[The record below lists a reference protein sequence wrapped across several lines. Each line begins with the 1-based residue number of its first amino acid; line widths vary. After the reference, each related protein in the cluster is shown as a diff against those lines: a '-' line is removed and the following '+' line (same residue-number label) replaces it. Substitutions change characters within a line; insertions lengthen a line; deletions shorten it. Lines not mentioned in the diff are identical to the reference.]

1 MRKAGAIRHRES
13 CDPASLLLRIPFV
26 RAQGIRIG
34 TLLTFMP
41 FQFGDC
47 VLDLET
53 RELSRGGELLNV
65 SPKAFRLLE
74 VLIERRPKAIS
85 KDELQQILWPKTF
98 VSEGNLARLV
108 TELRHAIGDNA
119 EDPHLLRTVHG
130 FGYAFPGSVDEV
142 HDREFD
148 GGLKVAHRLYWASR
162 EIALDAGRNV
172 LGRDRDV
179 SVFLDHRSVS
189 RRHASIT
196 ISGETAVLEDLRS
209 KNGTFLR
216 GERITGAAPLSD
228 GDEIRIGTVL
238 LVFRALDTDRATETA
253 AEE

>member
-1 MRKAGAIRHRES
+1 
-13 CDPASLLLRIPFV
+13 
-26 RAQGIRIG
+26 
-34 TLLTFMP
+34 MP
-41 FQFGDC
+41 LHFGDC
-47 VLDLET
+47 VFDLDT
-53 RELSRGGELLNV
+53 RELSRSGEPVNV

-85 KDELQQILWPKTF
+85 KDSLQQILWPKTF

-119 EDPHLLRTVHG
+119 ENPHLLRTVHG
-130 FGYAFPGSVDEV
+130 FGYAFSGSVDEV
-142 HDREFD
+142 GDRESD
-148 GGLKVAHRLYWASR
+148 AGLKVAHRLYWGSR

-172 LGRDRDV
+172 LGRDRHV
-179 SVFLDHRSVS
+179 SVFLDHGSVS

-196 ISGETAVLEDLRS
+196 ISGVSAVLEDLRS

-216 GERITGAAPLSD
+216 GERVTAPAPLSD
-228 GDEIRIGTVL
+228 GDEIRMGTVL
-238 LVFRALDTDRATETA
+238 MVFRALETDRATETA

>member
-1 MRKAGAIRHRES
+1 MALH
-13 CDPASLLLRIPFV
+13 
-26 RAQGIRIG
+26 
-34 TLLTFMP
+34 
-41 FQFGDC
+41 FGDC
-47 VLDLET
+47 VFDLET
-53 RELSRGGELLNV
+53 RELSRAGEPVNV

-130 FGYAFPGSVDEV
+130 FGYAFSGTVDEV
-142 HDREFD
+142 HGRELD
-148 GGLKVAHRLYWASR
+148 GGPKVAHRLYWGSR

-172 LGRDRDV
+172 LGRDRYV

-189 RRHASIT
+189 RSHASIT
-196 ISGETAVLEDLRS
+196 ISGGTAVLEDLQS

-216 GERITGAAPLSD
+216 GERITAATRLSD
-228 GDEIRIGTVL
+228 GDEIRLGTVRL
-238 LVFRALDTDRATETA
+238 IFRVLETDRVTDTA
-253 AEE
+253 VEE

>member
-1 MRKAGAIRHRES
+1 
-13 CDPASLLLRIPFV
+13 
-26 RAQGIRIG
+26 
-34 TLLTFMP
+34 MP
-41 FQFGDC
+41 LHFGDC
-47 VLDLET
+47 VFDLET
-53 RELSRGGELLNV
+53 RELSRDGEPVNV

-85 KDELQQILWPKTF
+85 KDDLQQILWPKTF
-98 VSEGNLARLV
+98 VSEGNVARLV

-142 HDREFD
+142 HGRDLD
-148 GGLKVAHRLYWASR
+148 GGLKIAHRLYWGSR

-172 LGRDRDV
+172 LGRDRYV

-189 RRHASIT
+189 RSHASIT
-196 ISGETAVLEDLRS
+196 ISGGTAVLEDLQS

-216 GERITGAAPLSD
+216 GERITAATRLSD
-228 GDEIRIGTVL
+228 GDEIRLGTVRL
-238 LVFRALDTDRATETA
+238 IFRVLETDRVTDTA
-253 AEE
+253 VEE

>member
-1 MRKAGAIRHRES
+1 
-13 CDPASLLLRIPFV
+13 
-26 RAQGIRIG
+26 
-34 TLLTFMP
+34 MP
-41 FQFGDC
+41 LQFGDC
-47 VLDLET
+47 VFDLET
-53 RELSRGGELLNV
+53 RELSRDGEPVNV

-85 KDELQQILWPKTF
+85 KDDLQQILWPKTF

-130 FGYAFPGSVDEV
+130 FGYAFSGSVDEAQG
-142 HDREFD
+142 REFD
-148 GGLKVAHRLYWASR
+148 GGLKVAHRLYWGSR

-172 LGRDRDV
+172 LGRDRYV

-189 RRHASIT
+189 RSHASIT
-196 ISGETAVLEDLRS
+196 ISGGTAVLEDLQS

-216 GERITGAAPLSD
+216 GERITAATRLSD
-228 GDEIRIGTVL
+228 GDEIRLGTVRL
-238 LVFRALDTDRATETA
+238 IFRVLETDRVTDTA
-253 AEE
+253 VEE